1 MSGMPQEDGGLM
13 ETTRV
18 ELTHEELE
26 LILDCLENT
35 DASRWEHSEQ
45 TKLAALLHKLK
56 DHDF

>member
-1 MSGMPQEDGGLM
+1 M